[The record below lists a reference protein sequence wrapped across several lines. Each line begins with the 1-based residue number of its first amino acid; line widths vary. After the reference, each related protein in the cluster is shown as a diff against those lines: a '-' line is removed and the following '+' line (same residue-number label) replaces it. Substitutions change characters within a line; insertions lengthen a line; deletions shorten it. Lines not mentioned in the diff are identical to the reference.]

1 MKKIIVDD
9 EVELKLD
16 KSSKRTFPK
25 KWTGEVSDDE
35 YAALKKTGKVR
46 LAPKP
51 KAADDPDAKEPAKK
65 APAKKAPAQNGGSND
80 GAGGGDGTGDNSND
94 GSQD

>member
-1 MKKIIVDD
+1 MKKIIVDE

-16 KSSKRTFPK
+16 ESSKRTFPQ

-35 YAALKKTGKVR
+35 YTALKKTGKVR

-51 KAADDPDAKEPAKK
+51 KATQEIATKKTAKK
-65 APAKKAPAQNGGSND
+65 ASGQNGGSND
-80 GAGGGDGTGDNSND
+80 GAGDGDGTGDNSND